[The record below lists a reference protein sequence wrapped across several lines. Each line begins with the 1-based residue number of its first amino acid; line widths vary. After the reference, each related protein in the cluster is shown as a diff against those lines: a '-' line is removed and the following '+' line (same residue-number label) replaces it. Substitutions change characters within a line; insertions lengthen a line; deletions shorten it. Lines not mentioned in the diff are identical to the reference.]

1 MKQKT
6 SGKITYI
13 TQKGL
18 DKLEIELT
26 NLRTEKRQEISKNLQ
41 ETMGGIDDNEY
52 LLVLEEQAF
61 VEGRIQQLE
70 MLLRNVKVIEQG
82 QNKSGVV
89 DLGSTVVLR
98 DHHMESETYT
108 IVGSAEANPQKGMIS
123 NVSPL
128 GKALLGKKVGEDIEI
143 KTPSGLLNYRVCAIQ

>member
-1 MKQKT
+1 MEQNTSKKT
-6 SGKITYI
+6 TYI
-13 TQKGL
+13 TQKGFE
-18 DKLEIELT
+18 KLETELT
-26 NLRTEKRQEISKNLQ
+26 NLQTVKRIDIAHSLR
-41 ETMGGIDDNEY
+41 ETMGGSEDNEY

-70 MLLRNVKVIEQG
+70 MLLRNVKVIEPG
-82 QNKSGVV
+82 QNNNGVV

-98 DHHMESETYT
+98 DHSMESETYT
-108 IVGSAEANPQKGMIS
+108 IVGSAEANPQMGMIS

-143 KTPSGLLNYRVCAIQ
+143 KTPSGLLNFRICAIQ

>member
-6 SGKITYI
+6 SEKITYN

-18 DKLEIELT
+18 DKLQTELMI
-26 NLRTEKRQEISKNLQ
+26 LRTEKRQEISEYLQ

-52 LLVLEEQAF
+52 LLVLEKQAF

-70 MLLRNVKVIEQG
+70 TLLRNVKVIEQG

-89 DLGSTVVLR
+89 DLGSTVMLR

-108 IVGSAEANPQKGMIS
+108 ITGSAEANPQKGMIS

-128 GKALLGKKVGEDIEI
+128 GKALLGKKVGDDIEI
-143 KTPSGLLNYRVCAIQ
+143 KTPSGLLNFKICAIR

>member
-6 SGKITYI
+6 SEKITYI
-13 TQKGL
+13 TQEGL
-18 DKLEIELT
+18 DKLETELMI
-26 NLRTEKRQEISKNLQ
+26 LRTEKRQEISEYLQ
-41 ETMGGIDDNEY
+41 ETMGDIDDNEY
-52 LLVLEEQAF
+52 LLVLEKQAF

-70 MLLRNVKVIEQG
+70 TLLRNVKIIEQG

-108 IVGSAEANPQKGMIS
+108 IAGSAEANPQKGMIS

-128 GKALLGKKVGEDIEI
+128 GKALLGKKVGDEIEI
-143 KTPSGLLNYRVCAIQ
+143 KTPSGLLNFKICAIR

>member
-1 MKQKT
+1 MTQNTSRKT
-6 SGKITYI
+6 TYI
-13 TQKGL
+13 TQKGME
-18 DKLEIELT
+18 KLKSELT
-26 NLRTEKRQEISKNLQ
+26 NLQTVKRLEISVSLR
-41 ETMGGIDDNEY
+41 ETMGGFEDNEY

-70 MLLRNVKVIEQG
+70 MLLRNVKVIQPG

-98 DHHMESETYT
+98 DDSMESETYT
-108 IVGSAEANPQKGMIS
+108 IVGSAEADPPKGMIS

-128 GKALLGKKVGEDIEI
+128 GQALLGRKVGEDIEI
-143 KTPSGLLNYRVCAIQ
+143 KTPSGLLSFRVCAVR